1 MRKGLTPL
9 VKWPLWCYN
18 EKEEG
23 LSVKFNVILTPA
35 EEGGFVVTVP
45 ALDGCFTQG
54 ETEKE
59 ALKNAKEA
67 IICYLEGLE
76 KVNQIKSKPKSVI
89 KEIEVHV

>member
-1 MRKGLTPL
+1 M
-9 VKWPLWCYN
+9 
-18 EKEEG
+18 
-23 LSVKFNVILTPA
+23 KFNIILTPA
-35 EEGGFVVTVP
+35 EEGGFNVTVP

-54 ETEKE
+54 DTEKE

>member
-1 MRKGLTPL
+1 M
-9 VKWPLWCYN
+9 
-18 EKEEG
+18 
-23 LSVKFNVILTPA
+23 KFNIILTPA
-35 EEGGFVVTVP
+35 EDGGFNVTVP

-76 KVNQIKSKPKSVI
+76 KINQIKSKPKSLI
-89 KEIEVHV
+89 KEIEVHI